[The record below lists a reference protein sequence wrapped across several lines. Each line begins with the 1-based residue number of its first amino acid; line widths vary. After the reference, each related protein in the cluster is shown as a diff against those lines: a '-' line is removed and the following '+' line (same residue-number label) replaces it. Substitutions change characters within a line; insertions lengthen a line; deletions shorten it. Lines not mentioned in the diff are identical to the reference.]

1 MSTLEGLATALQSVV
16 GPEHLCTDVAL
27 DVYAVD
33 GVLPAMVVSPADE
46 AQVAAVMRLANEY
59 QATVFPRGGGS
70 HMALGHTPA
79 RVDVVLSLQRL
90 QQQVAYAPADMTTTV
105 QAGLRLADL
114 QQTLAQQGQ
123 RLGLDPP
130 AAATTTLGGVVAA
143 NTSGPRRLLYGTAR
157 DLLLGIAV
165 ITMEGKRTKA
175 GGRVVKNVTG
185 YDLNKL
191 YIGSLGTLAVI
202 VELTFKLH
210 PLPPGEYTL
219 GIGFSQRVDML
230 PILQT
235 VLQLPLRLSSVEL
248 LNAAATTALQSRT
261 GLPAPDTAYL
271 LVARVEGTPAVTKNQ
286 AQRLLEALHRLPV
299 TCTLAAQTWSDS
311 EQACLW
317 REIEEFPVTMPV
329 QALPGVLS
337 KVSVRLSDLPVLF
350 QEMEAVAAAA
360 GAAWP
365 VLARAGSGIAYVSIP
380 ADADATADLAPLL
393 AHVQALD
400 ACVAQLRG
408 RRVLERAP
416 VEVKRH
422 CEVWGTPG
430 NDFALMQ
437 AIKTSFDP
445 HHRLNPGRFIGGL

>member
-1 MSTLEGLATALQSVV
+1 M
-16 GPEHLCTDVAL
+16 
-27 DVYAVD
+27 
-33 GVLPAMVVSPADE
+33 
-46 AQVAAVMRLANEY
+46 
-59 QATVFPRGGGS
+59 
-70 HMALGHTPA
+70 
-79 RVDVVLSLQRL
+79 
-90 QQQVAYAPADMTTTV
+90 
-105 QAGLRLADL
+105 
-114 QQTLAQQGQ
+114 
-123 RLGLDPP
+123 
-130 AAATTTLGGVVAA
+130 VAA

-210 PLPPGEYTL
+210 PLPPGEHTL
-219 GIGFSQRVDML
+219 GIGFSQHVDML

-248 LNAAATTALQSRT
+248 LNAAATTTLQSRT
-261 GLPAPDTAYL
+261 ALPAPDTAYL
-271 LVARVEGTPAVTKNQ
+271 LIARVEGTPDVTKNQ
-286 AQRLLEALHRLPV
+286 AQRLSEALHKLPL
-299 TCTLAAQTWSDS
+299 TGPLTPQTWSDS

-329 QALPGVLS
+329 QAAPEVLS
-337 KVSVRLSDLPVLF
+337 KVSVRLSDLPALF
-350 QEMEAVAAAA
+350 QEMEAAAATA
-360 GAAWP
+360 GTAWP
-365 VLARAGSGIAYVSIP
+365 VLAHAGSGIAYVCIP
-380 ADADATADLAPLL
+380 ADANATADPASML
-393 AHVQALD
+393 AHIQTLD
-400 ACVAQLRG
+400 ACVARLRG
-408 RRVLERAP
+408 RRVLDRAP

-430 NDFALMQ
+430 DDFALMR
-437 AIKTSFDP
+437 AIKASFDP